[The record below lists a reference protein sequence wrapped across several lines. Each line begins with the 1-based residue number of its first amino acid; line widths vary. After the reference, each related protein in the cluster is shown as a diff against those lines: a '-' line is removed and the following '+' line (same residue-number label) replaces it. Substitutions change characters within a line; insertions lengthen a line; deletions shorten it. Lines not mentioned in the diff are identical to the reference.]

1 MNAGPDS
8 EAAANAALDAVLESQ
23 WRGVPAV
30 VLRSPPGAGKTGV
43 AQRVALQSATYLQQ
57 RCMVVTQTNEQA
69 YDLTRRLVSNA
80 AGLPIYMFAKQGLS
94 LPDDL
99 RHEARLRI
107 VQRIGDLPQAPS
119 ITIGNAAK
127 WSWIDSADPLFDV
140 QIVDEAFQLPDY
152 KYHLISNLAPRHA
165 LIGDPGQIDP
175 FVNCEI
181 ERWRC
186 DPSGPQVSCPAA
198 LVKRHP
204 SVLQLALPVSRRLNA
219 DTVSIIQPAFYP
231 DMPFRAMSRDRAV
244 GFQAA
249 GIMPFDAAL
258 DGVADGASIVMVE
271 LPPQITG
278 EADGELAQ
286 ELVAS
291 ISRLLHR
298 RAWMSDDGRVRDVT
312 AADIGVVCAHV
323 SQVNAVRER
332 LGPGLS
338 DVFVE
343 TANRF
348 QGIERHFMFVHH
360 PLSGRADATAFHL
373 DAGRLCV
380 MLSRHRIGC
389 WVFGRHGI
397 TDQLTRF
404 APAGDRALG
413 IDDDPEYK
421 GWRSHLTLL
430 AALSR
435 ANRVFPA
442 VHGRSSSTAAQ
453 FGTVS

>member
-1 MNAGPDS
+1 MTVAPDPQ
-8 EAAANAALDAVLESQ
+8 EAANAALDAVLDSQ
-23 WRGVPAV
+23 WQGVPAL

-57 RCMVVTQTNEQA
+57 RCMVATQTNEQA
-69 YDLTRRLVSNA
+69 YDLTRRLVTNA
-80 AGLPIYMFAKQGLS
+80 AGLPIYMFAKQGLN

-99 RHEARLRI
+99 RNEARLRI
-107 VQRIGDLPQAPS
+107 VQRTGDLPQEPS

-127 WSWIDSADPLFDV
+127 WSWIDTEDTLFDV

-152 KYHLISNLAPRHA
+152 KFQLISNLAARHV
-165 LIGDPGQIDP
+165 LIGDPGQINP

-186 DPSGPQVSCPAA
+186 DPAGPQVSCPAA

-204 SVLQLALPVSRRLNA
+204 TVLQLALPVSRRLNA
-219 DTVSIIQPAFYP
+219 DTVRIIQPAFYP
-231 DMPFRAMSRDRAV
+231 DMPFRAMSFDRSIDFNV
-244 GFQAA
+244 A

-258 DGVADGASIVMVE
+258 DGVAGGASIVMVE

-286 ELVAS
+286 ELVGS
-291 ISRLLHR
+291 IRRLLMR
-298 RAWMSDDGRVRDVT
+298 GARMSDDGRISEVT
-312 AADIGVVCAHV
+312 PRDIGVVCAHV

-332 LGPGLS
+332 LGPGMA

-348 QGIERHFMFVHH
+348 QGIERPFMFVHH

-389 WVFGRHGI
+389 WIFGRQGMSE
-397 TDQLTRF
+397 QLTRF

-413 IDDDPEYK
+413 IDDDPEYH
-421 GWRSHLTLL
+421 GWRAHLTLL

-435 ANRVFPA
+435 ASRIFPA
-442 VHGRSSSTAAQ
+442 VYGLTPSNAAA
-453 FGTVS
+453 

>member
-1 MNAGPDS
+1 MSVAPNP

-23 WRGVPAV
+23 WQGVPAL

-69 YDLTRRLVSNA
+69 FDLARRLAGNA
-80 AGLPIYMFAKQGLS
+80 RGMPIYMFAKKSLE

-99 RHEARLRI
+99 RRSAQVVPVH
-107 VQRIGDLPQAPS
+107 RIGDLPQSPS
-119 ITIGNAAK
+119 ITIANAAK
-127 WSWIDSADPLFDV
+127 WSWVQTPDPMFDM

-152 KYHLISNLAPRHA
+152 RYQLISNLAPRHA

-186 DPSGPQVSCPAA
+186 DPSGPQVACPVA

-204 SVLQLALPVSRRLNA
+204 QVLQIALPVSRRLNE
-219 DTVSIIQPAFYP
+219 DTVSLIQPAFYP
-231 DMPFRAMSRDRAV
+231 DMPFRAMSRDRSIR
-244 GFQAA
+244 FEIA

-278 EADGELAQ
+278 EADSELAQ

-291 ISRLLHR
+291 ILRLLRR
-298 RAWMSDDGRVRDVT
+298 RAWMSDDGRVREVT
-312 AADIGVVCAHV
+312 SADIGVVCAHV

-332 LGPGLS
+332 LGPDLS
-338 DVFVE
+338 DIFVE

-348 QGIERHFMFVHH
+348 QGIERPFMFVHH

-380 MLSRHRIGC
+380 MLSRHRIAC
-389 WVFGRHGI
+389 WIFGRQGI
-397 TDQLTRF
+397 SEQLTRF
-404 APAGDRALG
+404 APAGERALG
-413 IDDDPEYK
+413 IDDDPEYR
-421 GWRSHLTLL
+421 GWRAHLTLL

-435 ANRVFPA
+435 AGRLFPA
-442 VHGRSSSTAAQ
+442 VNGHVVSSAI
-453 FGTVS
+453 

>member
-1 MNAGPDS
+1 MTAPFNPQEVAD
-8 EAAANAALDAVLESQ
+8 AALESVLASQ
-23 WRGVPAV
+23 WRGEPAL

-43 AQRVALQSATYLQQ
+43 AQRVALQSATMLDQ

-69 YDLTRRLVSNA
+69 FDLTRRLAANA
-80 AGLPIYMFAKQGLS
+80 RGLPIHLFAKRAINLPTDVAQLPNLVVVHDVAS
-94 LPDDL
+94 LP
-99 RHEARLRI
+99 
-107 VQRIGDLPQAPS
+107 QQPS

-127 WSWIDSADPLFDV
+127 WSWIQTEDPCFDV

-152 KYHLISNLAPRHA
+152 RFQLISNLAPRHV

-186 DPSGPQVSCPAA
+186 DPAGPQVSCPAA
-198 LVKRHP
+198 LVERHP
-204 SVLQLALPVSRRLNA
+204 TVLQLDLPVSRRLNA
-219 DTVSIIQPAFYP
+219 DTVSVVQPAFYP
-231 DMPFRAMSRDRAV
+231 DMPFRAMSQNRSLQ
-244 GFQAA
+244 FQVA

-258 DGVADGASIVMVE
+258 DAVAAGSSIVMVE

-286 ELVAS
+286 ELVTS
-291 ISRLLHR
+291 ITRLLGR
-298 RAWMSDDGRVRDVT
+298 SAWMHDDGASNWITPDK
-312 AADIGVVCAHV
+312 IGVVCAHV

-332 LGPGLS
+332 LGSNLA

-348 QGIERHFMFVHH
+348 QGIERPFMFVHH

-389 WVFGRHGI
+389 WIFGRQGI
-397 TDQLTRF
+397 GHQLMQF
-404 APAGDRALG
+404 APVGDRSLG
-413 IDDDPEYK
+413 IDDDPEYR
-421 GWRSHLTLL
+421 GWRAHLTLM
-430 AALSR
+430 AALAR
-435 ANRVFPA
+435 GGRVFPA
-442 VHGRSSSTAAQ
+442 VFGLPPSTAHQ
-453 FGTVS
+453 LTG

>member
-1 MNAGPDS
+1 MS
-8 EAAANAALDAVLESQ
+8 EAFDPAQAADTALDRVLRSQ
-23 WRGVPAV
+23 WEGEPAV

-43 AQRVALQSATYLQQ
+43 AQRVALQSALLLSQ

-69 YDLTRRLVSNA
+69 FDLTRRLLGNA
-80 AGLPIYMFAKQGLS
+80 RGLPIHMFAKNDLN
-94 LPDDL
+94 LP
-99 RHEARLRI
+99 
-107 VQRIGDLPQAPS
+107 GDLLGAGNLVIVNKLEDLPSEAS

-127 WSWIDSADPLFDV
+127 WSWIRTGEGCFDV

-152 KYHLISNLAPRHA
+152 KFHQISNLAPRHV

-186 DPSGPQVSCPAA
+186 DPAGPQVSCPAA
-198 LVKRHP
+198 LVQRHP
-204 SVLQLALPVSRRLNA
+204 GVLQLSLPVSRRLNA
-219 DTVSIIQPAFYP
+219 DTVQLIQPAFYP
-231 DMPFRAMSRDRAV
+231 DMPFSAMSRDRSIQFPV
-244 GFQAA
+244 A
-249 GIMPFDAAL
+249 GVMPFDAAL
-258 DGVADGASIVMVE
+258 DAVAQGASIVHVE

-278 EADGELAQ
+278 EADAELAQ

-291 ISRLLHR
+291 IERLLLR
-298 RAWMSDDGRVRDVT
+298 GARMSDDGHISEVRPE
-312 AADIGVVCAHV
+312 DIGVVCAHV

-332 LGPGLS
+332 LGPVLAG
-338 DVFVE
+338 VFVE

-348 QGIERHFMFVHH
+348 QGIERPFMFVHH

-389 WVFGRHGI
+389 WIFGRQGV

-404 APAGDRALG
+404 APAGNRALG
-413 IDDDPEYK
+413 IDDDPEYR
-421 GWRSHLTLL
+421 GWRAHLTLMASL
-430 AALSR
+430 AR
-435 ANRVFPA
+435 AGRVFPA
-442 VHGRSSSTAAQ
+442 VNGLAA
-453 FGTVS
+453 SHAA

>member
-1 MNAGPDS
+1 MTVAPDPQ
-8 EAAANAALDAVLESQ
+8 AAANAALDAVLDSQ
-23 WRGVPAV
+23 WQGVSAL

-69 YDLTRRLVSNA
+69 YDLTRRLVTNA
-80 AGLPIYMFAKQGLS
+80 AGLPIYMFARQGLN

-107 VQRIGDLPQAPS
+107 VQRTRDLPQEPS

-127 WSWIDSADPLFDV
+127 WSWIDTEDPLFDV

-152 KYHLISNLAPRHA
+152 KFQLISNLAARHV
-165 LIGDPGQIDP
+165 LIGDPGQINP

-186 DPSGPQVSCPAA
+186 DPAGPQVSCPAA

-204 SVLQLALPVSRRLNA
+204 TVLQLALPVSRRLNA
-219 DTVSIIQPAFYP
+219 DTVSLIQPAFYP
-231 DMPFRAMSRDRAV
+231 DMPFRAMSLDRSIHFDV
-244 GFQAA
+244 A

-258 DGVADGASIVMVE
+258 DGVAAGASIVMVE

-286 ELVAS
+286 ELVES
-291 ISRLLHR
+291 IRRLLLR
-298 RAWMSDDGRVRDVT
+298 RAQMSDDGRISEVT
-312 AADIGVVCAHV
+312 PRDIGVVCAHV

-332 LGPGLS
+332 LGPGMA

-348 QGIERHFMFVHH
+348 QGIERPFMFVHH

-389 WVFGRHGI
+389 WIFGRQGI
-397 TDQLTRF
+397 SEQLLRF

-413 IDDDPEYK
+413 IDDDPEYH
-421 GWRSHLTLL
+421 GWRAHLTLL

-435 ANRVFPA
+435 ASRVFPA
-442 VHGRSSSTAAQ
+442 VYGLTPSSAA
-453 FGTVS
+453 

>member
-1 MNAGPDS
+1 MSVIPGP
-8 EAAANAALDAVLESQ
+8 EVIANAALDAVLQSQ
-23 WRGVPAV
+23 WDGAPAL

-57 RCMVVTQTNEQA
+57 RCMVATQTNEQVF
-69 YDLTRRLVSNA
+69 DLTRRLVVNR
-80 AGLPIYMFAKQGLS
+80 AGLPIYMFAKKRLN

-99 RHEARLRI
+99 RHDARLRL
-107 VQRIGDLPQAPS
+107 VERTGDLPGAPS

-127 WSWIDSADPLFDV
+127 WSWIDSAVPLFDI

-152 KYHLISNLAPRHA
+152 KYHLISNLAAHHA

-186 DPSGPQVSCPAA
+186 DPAGPQVSCPAA

-204 SVLQLALPVSRRLNA
+204 GVLQLSLPVSRRLNE
-219 DTVSIIQPAFYP
+219 DTVSIVQSAFYP
-231 DMPFRAMSRDRAV
+231 DMPFQAMSRDRSV
-244 GFQAA
+244 GFQVA

-258 DGVADGASIVMVE
+258 DGVAGGASIVMVE

-278 EADGELAQ
+278 QADSELAQ

-291 ISRLLHR
+291 ILRLLRR
-298 RAWMSDDGRVRDVT
+298 RAWMSDDGQVRDVT
-312 AADIGVVCAHV
+312 PGDVGVVCAHV

-332 LGPGLS
+332 LGAGLS

-348 QGIERHFMFVHH
+348 QGIERPFMFVHH

-380 MLSRHRIGC
+380 MITRHRIGC
-389 WVFGRHGI
+389 WIFGRQGI
-397 TDQLTRF
+397 TEQLIRF

-413 IDDDPEYK
+413 IDDDPEYR
-421 GWRSHLTLL
+421 GWRAHLTLL

-435 ANRVFPA
+435 SNRMFPA
-442 VHGRSSSTAAQ
+442 VNGMVPSAA
-453 FGTVS
+453 G

>member
-1 MNAGPDS
+1 MTVAPDPQ
-8 EAAANAALDAVLESQ
+8 AAADAALDAVLASQ
-23 WRGVPAV
+23 WQGIPAL

-43 AQRVALQSATYLQQ
+43 AQRIALQSAALLRE

-69 YDLTRRLVSNA
+69 FDLTRRLVTNA
-80 AGLPIYMFAKQGLS
+80 RGLPIYMFAKDGLD

-99 RHEARLRI
+99 RHEPRLRM
-107 VQRIGDLPQAPS
+107 VHRTGDLPADPS

-127 WSWIDSADPLFDV
+127 WAWIDSTDPMFDMQV
-140 QIVDEAFQLPDY
+140 VDEAFQLPDY
-152 KYHLISNLAPRHA
+152 KYHLISNLAPRQA

-186 DPSGPQVSCPAA
+186 NPSGPQVSCPAA

-204 SVLQLALPVSRRLNA
+204 GVMQLALPVSRRLNE
-219 DTVSIIQPAFYP
+219 DTVSLIQPAFYP
-231 DMPFRAMSRDRAV
+231 DMPFRAMSRDRSVA
-244 GFQAA
+244 FRIA

-258 DGVADGASIVMVE
+258 DGVAAGASIVMVE

-291 ISRLLHR
+291 IFRLLRR
-298 RAWMSDDGRVRDVT
+298 RAGMSDDGRVRDVT
-312 AADIGVVCAHV
+312 PADIGVVCAHV

-332 LGPGLS
+332 LGP
-338 DVFVE
+338 DMAEVFVE

-348 QGIERHFMFVHH
+348 QGIERPFMFVHH

-389 WVFGRHGI
+389 WIFGRQGI
-397 TDQLTRF
+397 TEQLTRF

-413 IDDDPEYK
+413 IDEDLEYR
-421 GWRSHLTLL
+421 GWRAHLTLL
-430 AALSR
+430 VAIFQAGRLY
-435 ANRVFPA
+435 PA
-442 VHGRSSSTAAQ
+442 VNGLAPSSAA
-453 FGTVS
+453 

>member
-1 MNAGPDS
+1 MSVAPDP
-8 EAAANAALDAVLESQ
+8 EAIANVALDAVLQSQ
-23 WRGVPAV
+23 WDGAPAL

-57 RCMVVTQTNEQA
+57 RCMVATQTNEQA
-69 YDLTRRLVSNA
+69 FDLTRRLVVNR
-80 AGLPIYMFAKQGLS
+80 AGLPIYMFAKKRLN

-99 RHEARLRI
+99 RRDARLRL
-107 VQRIGDLPQAPS
+107 VERTGDLPSEPS

-127 WSWIDSADPLFDV
+127 WSWIDSAVPLFDMQV
-140 QIVDEAFQLPDY
+140 VDEAFQLPDY
-152 KYHLISNLAPRHA
+152 KYHLISNLAPHHA

-186 DPSGPQVSCPAA
+186 DPAGPQVSCPAA

-204 SVLQLALPVSRRLNA
+204 GVLQLSLPVSRRLNE
-219 DTVSIIQPAFYP
+219 DTVSIVQPAFYP
-231 DMPFRAMSRDRAV
+231 DMPFRAMSRDRSV
-244 GFQAA
+244 GFQVA

-258 DGVADGASIVMVE
+258 DGVAGGASIVMVE

-278 EADGELAQ
+278 EADSELAQ

-291 ISRLLHR
+291 ILRLLRR
-298 RAWMSDDGRVRDVT
+298 RAWLSDDGQVRDVT
-312 AADIGVVCAHV
+312 PADVGVVCAHV

-348 QGIERHFMFVHH
+348 QGIERPFMFVHH

-389 WVFGRHGI
+389 WVFGRQGI
-397 TDQLTRF
+397 TEQLVRF

-413 IDDDPEYK
+413 IDDDSEYR
-421 GWRSHLTLL
+421 GWRAHLTLL
-430 AALSR
+430 VALSR
-435 ANRVFPA
+435 SNRMFPA
-442 VHGRSSSTAAQ
+442 VNGMVPSAAA
-453 FGTVS
+453 

>member
-1 MNAGPDS
+1 MSGAPDPQ
-8 EAAANAALDAVLESQ
+8 AAANAVLNEVLASQ
-23 WRGVPAV
+23 WRGAPAL

-43 AQRVALQSATYLQQ
+43 AQRIALQSAALLHE

-69 YDLTRRLVSNA
+69 FDLTRRLAANA
-80 AGLPIYMFAKQGLS
+80 CGLPIYLFAKNSLV

-99 RHEARLRI
+99 RRSSRVIPVH
-107 VQRIGDLPQAPS
+107 RIGDLPQGPS
-119 ITIGNAAK
+119 ITVGNAAK
-127 WSWIDSADPLFDV
+127 WSWIQTADPLFDM
-140 QIVDEAFQLPDY
+140 QIIDEAFQLPDY
-152 KYHLISNLAPRHA
+152 RYHLISNLAPRHA

-186 DPSGPQVSCPAA
+186 DPSGPQIACPVA

-204 SVLQLALPVSRRLNA
+204 HVLQIALPISRRLNE
-219 DTVSIIQPAFYP
+219 DTVSLIQPAFYP
-231 DMPFRAMSRDRAV
+231 DMPFRAMSHDRSV
-244 GFQAA
+244 GFQVA

-258 DGVADGASIVMVE
+258 DGVAAGASIVMVE

-291 ISRLLHR
+291 IIRLLGR
-298 RAWMSDDGRVRDVT
+298 RAWMSDDGRVREVT
-312 AADIGVVCAHV
+312 PAEIGVVCAHV

-332 LGPGLS
+332 LGPGLL

-348 QGIERHFMFVHH
+348 QGIERPFMFVHH

-389 WVFGRHGI
+389 WIFGRQGI
-397 TDQLTRF
+397 TEQLTRF
-404 APAGDRALG
+404 APVGDRALG
-413 IDDDPEYK
+413 IDEDPEYR
-421 GWRSHLTLL
+421 GWRAHLTLL
-430 AALSR
+430 AALSK
-435 ANRVFPA
+435 ANRMFAA
-442 VHGRSSSTAAQ
+442 VHGLARSNAA
-453 FGTVS
+453 

>member
-1 MNAGPDS
+1 MSIEPAL
-8 EAAANAALDAVLESQ
+8 AAANAALDAVLDSQ
-23 WRGVPAV
+23 WQGIPAL

-43 AQRVALQSATYLQQ
+43 AQRVALQSATYLRQ

-69 YDLTRRLVSNA
+69 YDLTRRLVTNR
-80 AGLPIYMFAKQGLS
+80 AGLAIYMFARKGLN

-99 RHEARLRI
+99 RQNTRLRT
-107 VQRIGDLPQAPS
+107 VERTGDLPAEPS

-127 WSWIDSADPLFDV
+127 WSWIDSADAMFDM

-186 DPSGPQVSCPAA
+186 DPSGPQVSCPVA

-204 SVLQLALPVSRRLNA
+204 EVLQLALPVSRRLNE
-219 DTVSIIQPAFYP
+219 DTVRFVQPAFYP
-231 DMPFRAMSRDRAV
+231 DMPFRAMSRDRSI
-244 GFQAA
+244 GFQVE

-258 DGVADGASIVMVE
+258 DGVATGASIVMVE

-278 EADGELAQ
+278 EADSELA
-286 ELVAS
+286 EEMVTS
-291 ISRLLHR
+291 IVRLLHR

-332 LGPGLS
+332 LGPALS
-338 DVFVE
+338 EVFVE

-348 QGIERHFMFVHH
+348 QGIERPFMFAHH

-389 WVFGRHGI
+389 WLFGRQGI
-397 TDQLTRF
+397 MEQLTRF
-404 APAGDRALG
+404 APAGERALG
-413 IDDDPEYK
+413 IDEDPEYR
-421 GWRSHLTLL
+421 GWRAHLTLL
-430 AALSR
+430 DTLSR
-435 ANRVFPA
+435 ANRMYPA
-442 VHGRSSSTAAQ
+442 VYGLAPSNAA
-453 FGTVS
+453 

>member
-1 MNAGPDS
+1 MSVAPNP
-8 EAAANAALDAVLESQ
+8 EAAANAALDAVLDSQ
-23 WRGVPAV
+23 WQGVPAL

-69 YDLTRRLVSNA
+69 FDLTRRLAGNA
-80 AGLPIYMFAKQGLS
+80 RGMPIYMFAKESLA

-99 RHEARLRI
+99 RRSAR
-107 VQRIGDLPQAPS
+107 VVPVHRIGDLPQCPS

-127 WSWIDSADPLFDV
+127 WSWVQTPDPMFDM

-152 KYHLISNLAPRHA
+152 RYQLISNLAPRHA

-186 DPSGPQVSCPAA
+186 DPSGPHVACPVA

-231 DMPFRAMSRDRAV
+231 DMPFRAMSHDRSV
-244 GFQAA
+244 GFQVA

-258 DGVADGASIVMVE
+258 DAVAGGASIVMVE

-278 EADGELAQ
+278 EADSELAQ

-291 ISRLLHR
+291 ILRLLRR

-323 SQVNAVRER
+323 SQVNAVVER
-332 LGPGLS
+332 LGPDLS

-348 QGIERHFMFVHH
+348 QGIERPFMFVHH

-380 MLSRHRIGC
+380 MLSRHRIAC
-389 WVFGRHGI
+389 WIFGRQGI
-397 TDQLTRF
+397 SEQLTRF
-404 APAGDRALG
+404 APAGNRALG
-413 IDDDPEYK
+413 IDDDPEYQ
-421 GWRSHLTLL
+421 GWRAHLTLL
-430 AALSR
+430 VALST
-435 ANRVFPA
+435 ANRLFPA
-442 VHGRSSSTAAQ
+442 VNGFAASSAA
-453 FGTVS
+453 

>member
-1 MNAGPDS
+1 MSVAPDP
-8 EAAANAALDAVLESQ
+8 EAAANAALDAVLDSQ
-23 WRGVPAV
+23 WHGVPAL

-43 AQRVALQSATYLQQ
+43 AQRVALQSAALLHE

-69 YDLTRRLVSNA
+69 FELTRRLITNA
-80 AGLPIYMFAKQGLS
+80 RALPIHMFAEEDLN
-94 LPDDL
+94 LPSDL
-99 RHEARLRI
+99 RQQPRLAI
-107 VQRIGDLPQAPS
+107 VHRIGDLPHGPS

-127 WSWIDSADPLFDV
+127 WSWIDTEDSLFDT

-152 KYHLISNLAPRHA
+152 RFQLISNLASRHV

-175 FVNCEI
+175 FVSCEI

-204 SVLQLALPVSRRLNA
+204 TIRQLALPVSRRLNT

-231 DMPFRAMSRDRAV
+231 DMPFRALSRDRSV
-244 GFQAA
+244 RFEVS

-258 DGVADGASIVMVE
+258 DGVAAGASIVMVE
-271 LPPQITG
+271 LPPRITG

-286 ELVAS
+286 ELIES
-291 ISRLLHR
+291 ILRLLRR
-298 RAWMSDDGRVRDVT
+298 RAWMSDDGCVSQVT
-312 AADIGVVCAHV
+312 AGDIGVVCAHV

-332 LGPGLS
+332 LGTGLA
-338 DVFVE
+338 DIFVE

-348 QGIERHFMFVHH
+348 QGIERPFMFVHH

-389 WVFGRHGI
+389 WIFGRQGI
-397 TDQLTRF
+397 AEQLVRF

-413 IDDDPEYK
+413 IDEDPEYR
-421 GWRSHLTLL
+421 GWRAHLILL

-435 ANRVFPA
+435 ANRTFPA
-442 VHGRSSSTAAQ
+442 VNGMAA
-453 FGTVS
+453 SNAA

>member
-1 MNAGPDS
+1 MSSASDPQAIAD
-8 EAAANAALDAVLESQ
+8 AALDQVLASQ
-23 WRGVPAV
+23 WQGVPSL
-30 VLRSPPGAGKTGV
+30 VLRSPPGAGKTSV
-43 AQRVALQSATYLQQ
+43 AQRMALQSAALLHE

-69 YDLTRRLVSNA
+69 FELTRRLAANA
-80 AGLPIYMFAKQGLS
+80 RGLPIYMFAKKSLA
-94 LPDDL
+94 LPDYL
-99 RHEARLRI
+99 RQSTRVIPVH
-107 VQRIGDLPQAPS
+107 RIGDLPQGPS
-119 ITIGNAAK
+119 ITVGNAAK
-127 WSWIDSADPLFDV
+127 WSWIQTSDPLFDV

-198 LVKRHP
+198 LVTRHP
-204 SVLQLALPVSRRLNA
+204 GVMQLALPVSRRLND

-231 DMPFRAMSRDRAV
+231 DMPFRAMSRDRSV
-244 GFQAA
+244 GFQVA

-258 DGVADGASIVMVE
+258 DGVAGGASIVMVE

-278 EADGELAQ
+278 EADSELAQ

-291 ISRLLHR
+291 IFRLLRR
-298 RAWMSDDGRVRDVT
+298 RAWMSDDGQVRDVT
-312 AADIGVVCAHV
+312 PGDVGVVCAHV

-338 DVFVE
+338 GVFVE

-348 QGIERHFMFVHH
+348 QGIERPFMFVHH

-389 WVFGRHGI
+389 WIFGRQGI
-397 TDQLTRF
+397 TEQLIRF

-413 IDDDPEYK
+413 IDDDPEYR
-421 GWRSHLTLL
+421 GWRAHLTLL

-435 ANRVFPA
+435 SNRMFPA
-442 VHGRSSSTAAQ
+442 VNGMVPSAAA
-453 FGTVS
+453 